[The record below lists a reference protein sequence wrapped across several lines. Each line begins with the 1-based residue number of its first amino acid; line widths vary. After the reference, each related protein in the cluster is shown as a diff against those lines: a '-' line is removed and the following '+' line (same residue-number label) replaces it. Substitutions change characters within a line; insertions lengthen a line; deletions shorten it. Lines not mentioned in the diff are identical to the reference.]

1 MMARQ
6 KKRST
11 IFAAAREG
19 RWGQVKRGIS
29 EDCVDADGVEVL
41 TGLEELVPKPREPKE
56 TLLHLAVKEGVM
68 DLFKWLVDHG
78 GRRWNT
84 K

>member
-1 MMARQ
+1 M
-6 KKRST
+6 
-11 IFAAAREG
+11 
-19 RWGQVKRGIS
+19 
-29 EDCVDADGVEVL
+29 DADGVEVL